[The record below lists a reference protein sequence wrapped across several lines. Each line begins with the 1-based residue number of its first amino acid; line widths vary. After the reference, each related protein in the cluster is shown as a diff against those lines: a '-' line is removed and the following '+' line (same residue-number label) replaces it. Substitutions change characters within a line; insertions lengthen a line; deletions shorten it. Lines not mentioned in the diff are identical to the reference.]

1 MRMKIGRSMSRSR
14 VKVASILVT
23 AVAALM
29 ATLAD
34 GSSGR
39 GAEGANPS
47 SARAAHTLENAAP
60 SLDGLIARF
69 VQALR
74 DNDREALHGLRLT
87 ESEYRNIVV
96 PGHVPVGEPLRNY
109 PPDVTK
115 IAWDLLNTKSSYYET
130 FLLNEFGGG
139 EYEIEGVEWERGTE
153 RYATYAAYK
162 QLRLKLQKSDSIVE
176 LRTGSVAEIDGQF
189 KFVSYIRD

>member
-1 MRMKIGRSMSRSR
+1 MSRSR
-14 VKVASILVT
+14 VRVASILAT
-23 AVAALM
+23 AAAALI
-29 ATLAD
+29 ATFVG
-34 GSSGR
+34 GSFR
-39 GAEGANPS
+39 TEAEGAHSS
-47 SARAAHTLENAAP
+47 SAQNAQTLENAAP
-60 SLDGLIARF
+60 SLDALIARF
-69 VQALR
+69 LQALR
-74 DNDREALHGLRLT
+74 ENDREALRGLRLT

-115 IAWDLLNTKSSYYET
+115 LAWDLLNTKSSYYET

-139 EYEIEGVEWERGTE
+139 EYEIESVEWERGTQ

-162 QLRLKLQKSDSIVE
+162 QLRLKLQKPESPVVE
-176 LRTGSVAEIDGQF
+176 LRTGSVAEIAGQF

>member
-1 MRMKIGRSMSRSR
+1 
-14 VKVASILVT
+14 
-23 AVAALM
+23 M
-29 ATLAD
+29 ATFAD
-34 GSSGR
+34 GSFGR
-39 GAEGANPS
+39 KAEGANPS
-47 SARAAHTLENAAP
+47 TTRAAHALENAAP
-60 SLDGLIARF
+60 SLDALLARF

-74 DNDREALHGLRLT
+74 DNDREALRRLRLT
-87 ESEYRNIVV
+87 ESEYRSIVV

-115 IAWDLLNTKSSYYET
+115 LAWDLLNTKSSYYET

-162 QLRLKLQKSDSIVE
+162 QLRLKLQKPESSIVE
-176 LRTGSVAEIDGQF
+176 LRTGSAAEIDGQF

>member
-1 MRMKIGRSMSRSR
+1 MSGPRG
-14 VKVASILVT
+14 KVASILVT
-23 AVAALM
+23 AAAALI
-29 ATLAD
+29 ATLAG
-34 GSSGR
+34 GSLR
-39 GAEGANPS
+39 TEAEGAGPS
-47 SARAAHTLENAAP
+47 RTLAARALENAAP
-60 SLDGLIARF
+60 SLDELIARF

-74 DNDREALHGLRLT
+74 ENDREALHRLRLT

-96 PGHVPVGEPLRNY
+96 PGHVRVGEALRNY

-115 IAWDLLNTKSSYYET
+115 LAWDLLNTKSSYYET

-162 QLRLKLQKSDSIVE
+162 QLRLKLQKPESSTVE